1 MRRTTNEPTTDGTA
15 PTRWRHGRVLAALAA
30 LALVLAA
37 CGGGDDADAGAST
50 SADPAVDA
58 SDGGV
63 DDGASEAATGAPATS
78 TEAPDDGGTGEDEEE
93 SGAGASTALV
103 GTAETDL
110 GTILVTVDGQTL
122 YGFTQDTQGESSS
135 CSGGCLET
143 WPALLVEGDA
153 VPAGLDAAVFDVVTR
168 DDGGVQLTA
177 GGWPLYTYAPDAPG
191 DTSGQGV
198 GDVWWVVAPDGTL
211 VTDAAS
217 TDGEDGD

>member
-15 PTRWRHGRVLAALAA
+15 PTRWRHGRVLATLAA

-63 DDGASEAATGAPATS
+63 DDGATEAATGAPATS
-78 TEAPDDGGTGEDEEE
+78 TAAPDDGGTGEDEE
-93 SGAGASTALV
+93 SGAGDSTALV
-103 GTAETDL
+103 NTAETDL